1 MSPKGATA
9 KKEEDLVKRA
19 RAIMQRLKKA
29 YPTAGCPLVFETPH
43 QLLVATILS
52 AQATDKKVNEIT
64 PRLFKKFK
72 NPAAFAAAGQE
83 ELEEEIHSLG
93 FFRNKAKS
101 IRLASQKI
109 LDDFGGEVPQTMQE
123 MLTLP
128 GVARKTANVVLA
140 NAFGIAEGI
149 VVDTHV
155 KRLAKRMGLS
165 RHNDPV
171 KIEEDLMALLPRSQ
185 WIQVGHL
192 LTAHGR
198 ETCTARKPMCEI
210 CPVDD
215 LCPKLL

>member
-1 MSPKGATA
+1 
-9 KKEEDLVKRA
+9 
-19 RAIMQRLKKA
+19 
-29 YPTAGCPLVFETPH
+29 
-43 QLLVATILS
+43 
-52 AQATDKKVNEIT
+52 
-64 PRLFKKFK
+64 
-72 NPAAFAAAGQE
+72 
-83 ELEEEIHSLG
+83 
-93 FFRNKAKS
+93 
-101 IRLASQKI
+101 
-109 LDDFGGEVPQTMQE
+109 MQE

-198 ETCTARKPMCEI
+198 EICTARKPMCEI
-210 CPVDD
+210 CPVED